1 MFLLARN
8 NHHPSF
14 HLALPVLVV
23 LACAEPGEETSGLG
37 VVSESSPGAATMV
50 SSTSNSS
57 SNSSSS
63 TDGAT
68 DGATGDGGGD
78 EPGGPAPN
86 SSAEPDDSASASD
99 TAPGSTSTGSTSGS
113 TSSGTTSGS
122 TSGSTGAATAEPGPG
137 DEPDAST
144 GSMGTGGDVPKG
156 AVPDENLLVALVGD
170 LGKGAHPRSVYKLIL
185 DEGADFL
192 IILGDFDYTDSPS
205 AFQSDLE
212 AVLGTDF
219 PVFAVV
225 GNHDVKKWSGYQP
238 IFEDRL
244 AKIPGA
250 QCSGDLGVDAE
261 CTYRGL
267 HFVLSGVG
275 TIGKKGDHEQYIAD
289 ALAADDSLWSLCAW
303 HKNQRDMQAGDKP
316 DEVGW
321 TAYQHCQQDGAIIVA
336 GHEHSYA
343 RTRTLTDLG
352 NAKGQHGATGMP
364 ELLEVG
370 PGSTFS
376 VVSGLGGKSIRAYSK
391 NLHDGQQWWAT
402 LYTSDYHRKNG
413 VEVKGSKADYGAL
426 FMRFHVDGDPN
437 TAHGYFKSVSGEVA
451 DEFDVV
457 RKK

>member
-1 MFLLARN
+1 M
-8 NHHPSF
+8 
-14 HLALPVLVV
+14 

-37 VVSESSPGAATMV
+37 VASESSPGSATTV
-50 SSTSNSS
+50 PSTSGPGSS
-57 SNSSSS
+57 S
-63 TDGAT
+63 G
-68 DGATGDGGGD
+68 GATGSGAPTSSDAPTD
-78 EPGGPAPN
+78 PAPDTT
-86 SSAEPDDSASASD
+86 EDPDDGASAGS
-99 TAPGSTSTGSTSGS
+99 TAAGSTSSGSTSSGATSTGSTS
-113 TSSGTTSGS
+113 SGS
-122 TSGSTGAATAEPGPG
+122 TSAATAEPSTG
-137 DEPDAST
+137 DEPGASDSSSDSGRDAPP
-144 GSMGTGGDVPKG
+144 DD
-156 AVPDENLLVALVGD
+156 VPDENLLVALVGD
-170 LGKGAHPRSVYKLIL
+170 LGKGSNPRSVYKLIL
-185 DEGADFL
+185 EEGADFL
-192 IILGDFDYTDSPS
+192 IVLGDLDYDDSPGT
-205 AFQSDLE
+205 FKSDLE
-212 AVLGTDF
+212 AVLGDDF
-219 PVFAVV
+219 PVFGVI

-244 AKIPGA
+244 AKIQGA
-250 QCSGDLGVDAE
+250 QCTGDLGVDAD

-275 TIGKKGDHEQYIAD
+275 TIGSKSDHEKYIAE
-289 ALAADDSLWSLCAW
+289 ALSADDSLWSLCVW

-321 TAYQHCQQDGAIIVA
+321 TAYQHCQQDGAIVVA

-343 RTRTLTDLG
+343 RTRTLTDVG
-352 NAKGQHGATGMP
+352 NKKNHHGATGMP

-391 NLHDGQQWWAT
+391 DLHDGQKWWAT
-402 LYTSDYHRKNG
+402 LYASDYHRKNG

-457 RKK
+457 KKK